1 MLHRLV
7 RLRQLPQAVQH
18 LANDEQS
25 TTLQSRQM
33 LPPERSTTGRHRLAP
48 GLRLRRGRLL
58 RVPISRPLQQN
69 AVGEGDGHE
78 PGKHLHARLQL
89 ALEGDADEGEG
100 EGEEGAVGQEGGLE
114 TTTTMTTTRWISVR
128 TRATAP
134 RTVAPRP
141 IPTSRTRP
149 RRLGPHRGGEL
160 GRPRKRTICSDRPEA
175 RRREENRRR
184 RHPPSRTRLRL
195 RSRRLWSSGTM
206 STRRR

>member
-33 LPPERSTTGRHRLAP
+33 LPPERITTGRHRLA
-48 GLRLRRGRLL
+48 LRLRLRLDRLL
-58 RVPISRPLQQN
+58 CIPTLRPLQQN
-69 AVGEGDGHE
+69 VVGEGHGHE
-78 PGKHLHARLQL
+78 PGKRLHARLQL
-89 ALEGDADEGEG
+89 ALAGDADEGEG
-100 EGEEGAVGQEGGLE
+100 EGEEDALRQEAGLE
-114 TTTTMTTTRWISVR
+114 TTTMTTTTRWTSVR

-141 IPTSRTRP
+141 TKTSRTRP

-160 GRPRKRTICSDRPEA
+160 GRQRKRTTCSDRPGA
-175 RRREENRRR
+175 RRRGKNRQR
-184 RHPPSRTRLRL
+184 RHPPPRPRARLRFP
-195 RSRRLWSSGTM
+195 RLWSNGTM
-206 STRRR
+206 STPRR